1 MNTYENSA
9 DNVENSWASIES
21 ISYSMRDAAAQ
32 EDWPQVV
39 ELAVNRHRSLLNHFQ
54 RFPVGP
60 DNAAFYNIRLTQMI
74 AGERELQDLAVDAR
88 KRVMR
93 DSVQASYNR
102 RAMGAYLAQ

>member
-1 MNTYENSA
+1 MTTTHVESVESSWSA
-9 DNVENSWASIES
+9 IES
-21 ISYSMRDAAAQ
+21 ISVSMRDAAAQ

-39 ELAVNRHRSLLNHFQ
+39 ELAISRHRNLLGHFQ

-60 DNAAFYNIRLTQMI
+60 DNAAFYSARLTPMLE
-74 AGERELQDLAVDAR
+74 GERELQTLAVDAR

-93 DSVQASYNR
+93 DSVAANYNR